1 MMPSRPYRGPDR
13 RRVSRGAD
21 QSIGWIAATAGLVA
35 VAAFTAA
42 LAAAGDAV
50 VPEAGSKTLVALL
63 RVAGAVG
70 ALGIAALVG
79 KRAVLTGEAVPRLA
93 AAAVLLLAAVVG
105 AVELP
110 KAPGAGQPPILLT
123 LRAAG
128 LLSAAGLLTPTLYWP
143 TVDTGLRLPQ
153 IAIMTAS
160 AMVGVAAVVSLA
172 LAGVG
177 VAGAGGAINGLVTA
191 GLLGVGATLAW
202 RGWRVGRRL
211 AVVGGLLLVAW
222 GVAQLPLVAGLSSLV
237 DVAAVLEGLRVAA
250 VAVATIVALN
260 DLETSFVAQ
269 RHALLRTEVD
279 RQTVEARLQAHREND
294 QQRAHEARSALTA
307 IEGASTMLARY
318 QAGLDDD
325 GRVALSSAIHAEI
338 RRLQHLVDAERPA
351 EPEPLLVN
359 ELVGDEVSLSRGQ
372 GMAVHVDVP
381 GDLQVF
387 AERDAVVGVLRN
399 LLVNARTHAPRATV
413 WVTAALDNG
422 EVVVRVGDDGPGLSA
437 EDLAR
442 AFERGHRGQSAQR
455 PGSGIGLHVARTLA
469 ERDGGSLTA
478 DSVPGQGATFEL
490 RLPAAAGVAR
500 GLDEAH

>member
-1 MMPSRPYRGPDR
+1 
-13 RRVSRGAD
+13 
-21 QSIGWIAATAGLVA
+21 
-35 VAAFTAA
+35 
-42 LAAAGDAV
+42 
-50 VPEAGSKTLVALL
+50 
-63 RVAGAVG
+63 
-70 ALGIAALVG
+70 
-79 KRAVLTGEAVPRLA
+79 
-93 AAAVLLLAAVVG
+93 
-105 AVELP
+105 
-110 KAPGAGQPPILLT
+110 
-123 LRAAG
+123 
-128 LLSAAGLLTPTLYWP
+128 
-143 TVDTGLRLPQ
+143 
-153 IAIMTAS
+153 
-160 AMVGVAAVVSLA
+160 
-172 LAGVG
+172 
-177 VAGAGGAINGLVTA
+177 
-191 GLLGVGATLAW
+191 
-202 RGWRVGRRL
+202 
-211 AVVGGLLLVAW
+211 LLLVAW
-222 GVAQLPLVAGLSSLV
+222 GLAQLPLVAGLSSLV